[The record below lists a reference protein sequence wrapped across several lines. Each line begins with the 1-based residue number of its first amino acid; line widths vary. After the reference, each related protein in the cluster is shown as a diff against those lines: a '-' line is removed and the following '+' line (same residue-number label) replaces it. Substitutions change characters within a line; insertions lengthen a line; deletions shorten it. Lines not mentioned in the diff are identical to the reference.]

1 MSHHY
6 TLSGSVS
13 YGEYTIDIYHSS
25 VADAIDM
32 GLVETLMEHSVQNLQ
47 PRMLTA
53 TLIAA
58 SNDILKID
66 IKDNQNNIV
75 LTTEIDPHIE

>member
-1 MSHHY
+1 MPHHY
-6 TLSGSVS
+6 TISGSVS

-25 VADAIDM
+25 DADAIDM
-32 GLVETLMEHSVQNLQ
+32 SLVEALIENSVQNLQ

-53 TLIAA
+53 TLIVAF
-58 SNDILKID
+58 NDVLKID

-75 LTTEIDPHIE
+75 LTTEIDPHI